1 MKKILVAY
9 SGGLDT
15 SCIVHWLKNK
25 YNAEVYAYCGD
36 ILGLSAKEKRE
47 IEKKA
52 IKSGAKKVFIEDLRD
67 EFLRDF
73 AFLSLK
79 AGAVYEEDY
88 FLATALGRPLLAKK
102 LVEKARKLKI
112 KTVAHGCTAKG
123 NDQVRFEVSIYAL
136 AGDIEILAP
145 VRFWEFKTREEEV
158 AYARANKIPVAQV
171 SKKYSIDE
179 NLWGCAIECGELE
192 DPQNS
197 PPESAWQWT
206 GKKLK
211 TKPAKLSIVFRKGV
225 PVSVNG
231 KKMPPIKIVEFLN
244 KLAGSYKIGRSDLVE
259 SRIVGIKS
267 REIYEAPAAFVLNKA
282 HFDLE
287 RLVFGR
293 ELLHYKEKVSKDFA
307 NMVYGGR
314 WFSPL
319 REALTAFVEKTQD
332 RVTGTVHLLLR
343 PYSAA
348 VTGRTSPFSL
358 YKKELATYS
367 KGDAYRREFAEG
379 FIKLYGMD
387 IAKK

>member
-1 MKKILVAY
+1 
-9 SGGLDT
+9 
-15 SCIVHWLKNK
+15 
-25 YNAEVYAYCGD
+25 
-36 ILGLSAKEKRE
+36 
-47 IEKKA
+47 
-52 IKSGAKKVFIEDLRD
+52 
-67 EFLRDF
+67 
-73 AFLSLK
+73 
-79 AGAVYEEDY
+79 
-88 FLATALGRPLLAKK
+88 
-102 LVEKARKLKI
+102 
-112 KTVAHGCTAKG
+112 
-123 NDQVRFEVSIYAL
+123 
-136 AGDIEILAP
+136 
-145 VRFWEFKTREEEV
+145 
-158 AYARANKIPVAQV
+158 
-171 SKKYSIDE
+171 
-179 NLWGCAIECGELE
+179 
-192 DPQNS
+192 
-197 PPESAWQWT
+197 
-206 GKKLK
+206 
-211 TKPAKLSIVFRKGV
+211 
-225 PVSVNG
+225 
-231 KKMPPIKIVEFLN
+231 MPPIKIVEFLN